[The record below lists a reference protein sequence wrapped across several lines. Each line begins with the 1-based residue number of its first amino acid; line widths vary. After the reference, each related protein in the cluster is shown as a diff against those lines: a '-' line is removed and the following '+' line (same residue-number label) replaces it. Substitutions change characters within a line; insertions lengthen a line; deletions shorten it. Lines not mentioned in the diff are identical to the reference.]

1 MYTASPNGDLIGINS
16 KGCLVSLLSS
26 ETPCMA
32 GSDLRSHKSVISK
45 TSGQVLLVDDPTL
58 RLTIGVA
65 SFTQL
70 SARDSAVTR
79 HPIVFRFFPAPGVV
93 FQGIAS

>member
-1 MYTASPNGDLIGINS
+1 
-16 KGCLVSLLSS
+16 
-26 ETPCMA
+26 MA